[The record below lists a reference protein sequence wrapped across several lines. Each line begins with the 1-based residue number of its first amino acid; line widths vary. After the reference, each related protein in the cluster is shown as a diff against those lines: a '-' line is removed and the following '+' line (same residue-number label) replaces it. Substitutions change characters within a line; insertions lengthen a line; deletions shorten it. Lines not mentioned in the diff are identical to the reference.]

1 MICSMNAAHPAS
13 NPADDR
19 PALDEAAAD
28 RAVRMLGDLA
38 EMAMERAR
46 VLHAACLA
54 ATQAG
59 DFAAVKSLSLACER
73 AERSVRRTLA
83 VELRFARMRQEIL
96 DQAEDGAIRR
106 AEAKDTRRREVAG
119 IVTDAIERDPQI
131 GSDTERAERT
141 VDLWERLLED
151 DDINAALALA
161 KLPIEEIVLRLCR
174 DLGIRPDPAWGI
186 PDPEGEEDRMELAW
200 WPAAGPEP
208 RRYVC
213 YREGRTAPAVWIDL
227 STKTRLDH
235 PPWELA
241 PDCS

>member
-1 MICSMNAAHPAS
+1 MNAAPS
-13 NPADDR
+13 VSSPADDR
-19 PALDEAAAD
+19 PALDDAAAD
-28 RAVRMLGDLA
+28 RAARMFGELA

-46 VLHAACLA
+46 ILHAACLA
-54 ATQAG
+54 ALKAG
-59 DFAAVKSLSLACER
+59 DVAAVKSLSLACER

-83 VELRFARMRQEIL
+83 LELHFARIRQEML
-96 DQAEDGAIRR
+96 DQAEDGEIRR

-119 IVTDAIERDPQI
+119 IVTEAIERDPDI
-131 GSDTERAERT
+131 GSDTERDERV
-141 VDLWERLLED
+141 VDLWERLLEN

-186 PDPEGEEDRMELAW
+186 PEPEAEGDRLELSW

-213 YREGRTAPAVWIDL
+213 YRDDRTAPAVWIDL

-235 PPWELA
+235 PPWELV
-241 PDCS
+241 PDSS